1 MRNWWNKVTIY
12 LLIDKLLKRKGETKM
27 NLLTDV
33 EKVVEILLS
42 HIAKGNQLEEIRKI
56 LEATPAATQEVI
68 QLVNSIKQVLNK

>member
-68 QLVNSIKQVLNK
+68 QLVNAIKQVLNK